1 MSTTLKAQSWRR
13 FKIMWES
20 LQLFLLFRS
29 SALGLVPILGPRD
42 YWERPLLAFLDWPL
56 SPVCL
61 IQQPCCRGS
70 GLLLAEDRR
79 GSALHLKH
87 FGIKKATAELHAG
100 MGEKSLPTPF
110 YFGFL
115 LDWSIFYVLFLRN
128 SSYFYFSFM
137 EIASLMAQ
145 MVKNLPALQETW
157 V

>member
-1 MSTTLKAQSWRR
+1 M
-13 FKIMWES
+13 
-20 LQLFLLFRS
+20 
-29 SALGLVPILGPRD
+29 
-42 YWERPLLAFLDWPL
+42 
-56 SPVCL
+56 
-61 IQQPCCRGS
+61 
-70 GLLLAEDRR
+70 
-79 GSALHLKH
+79 
-87 FGIKKATAELHAG
+87 ELHAG
-100 MGEKSLPTPF
+100 MGGKSLPTPF